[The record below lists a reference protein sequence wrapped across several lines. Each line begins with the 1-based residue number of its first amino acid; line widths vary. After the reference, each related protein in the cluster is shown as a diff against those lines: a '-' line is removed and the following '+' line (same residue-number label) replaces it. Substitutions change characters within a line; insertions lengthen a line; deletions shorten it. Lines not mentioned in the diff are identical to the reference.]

1 MRRFLIALM
10 VTGLAACE
18 GGGSNNTPEEIL
30 SKLSI
35 DDVTLFEG
43 TGDNTP
49 FEFTLSLDKTFSK
62 PVSVSYSTADGTAKG
77 GEDFTAVT
85 AQTVTFQPGERIK
98 KITISVIGDTKR
110 ESAETFTVNLSNISN
125 GVIAKATGTGTIRD
139 DDEGAAF
146 TNLVWSDEFN
156 YTGLP
161 DNTKWGYDVGGHGW
175 GNNELQYYTKERSE
189 NARVE
194 GGNLII
200 EARRENMENRE
211 YTSAR
216 LVSKNKGD
224 WKYGRVEVK
233 AKLPQGRGIWPAIWM
248 LPTEWKYGDWPRSGE
263 IDIMEFVGY
272 EPDRVHGTVHTQSF
286 NHSIGTQKGSSL
298 QFTDLAS
305 ASHVYAI
312 EWHADKIDFF
322 VDNQRYFTFTNT
334 NRGSADWPFDQTF
347 HLILNVAVGGN
358 WGGAQGV
365 DPSVYPQRFVIDY
378 VRVYQ

>member
-1 MRRFLIALM
+1 MRRFLIAAIAIA
-10 VTGLAACE
+10 LAACE
-18 GGGSNNTPEEIL
+18 GGGSNNTPAEIL

-43 TGDNTP
+43 SSGTTP
-49 FEFTLSLDKTFSK
+49 FEFTISMDKAFSQ
-62 PVSVSYSTADGTAKG
+62 PVTVSYSTADGTAKA
-77 GEDFTAVT
+77 GEDYTAVSN
-85 AQTVTFQPGERIK
+85 QTVIFQPGEKSK
-98 KITISVIGDTKR
+98 KITISVTADTQR
-110 ESAETFTVNLSNISN
+110 EGAETFTVNLSNVVN
-125 GVIAKATGTGTIRD
+125 GVIAKGVGTGTIRD

-146 TNLVWSDEFN
+146 TNLVWSDEFD

-161 DNTKWGYDVGGHGW
+161 DNKKWGYDVGGHGW
-175 GNNELQYYTKERSE
+175 GNNELQYYTKERSQ

-194 GGNLII
+194 NGHLVI
-200 EARRENMENRE
+200 EARRENMEGRE

-216 LVSKNKGD
+216 LVTKNKGD
-224 WKYGRVEVK
+224 WKYGRIEVK
-233 AKLPQGRGIWPAIWM
+233 ARLPQGRGIWPAIWM
-248 LPTEWKYGDWPRSGE
+248 LPTEWKYGDWPKSGE

-298 QFTDLAS
+298 RFTDLAT
-305 ASHVYAI
+305 AAHIYAI
-312 EWHADKIDFF
+312 EWYADKIDFF
-322 VDNQRYFTFTNT
+322 VDGERYFTFTNT
-334 NRGSADWPFDQTF
+334 NRGAADWPFDQTF

-365 DPSVYPQRFVIDY
+365 DASVYPQQFLIDY

>member
-1 MRRFLIALM
+1 MKGFLFAVITL
-10 VTGLAACE
+10 GLVACE
-18 GGGSNNTPEEIL
+18 GGGSNNTPAEIL
-30 SKLSI
+30 SKLSV

-43 TGDNTP
+43 SSGTTP
-49 FEFTLSLDKTFSK
+49 FAFTISMDKSFSK
-62 PVSVSYSTADGTAKG
+62 PVSVSYSTADGTARG
-77 GEDFTAVT
+77 GEDYTAISS
-85 AQTVTFQPGERIK
+85 QTIIFQPGEVSK
-98 KITISVIGDTKR
+98 TITVDVVGDTKR
-110 ESAETFTVNLSNISN
+110 ESAETFTLNLSGVVN
-125 GVIAKATGTGTIRD
+125 GVIAKATGTASIRD

-146 TNLVWSDEFN
+146 TNLVWSDEFD

-161 DNTKWGYDVGGHGW
+161 DSKKWSYDVGGHGW
-175 GNNELQYYTKERSE
+175 GNNELQYYTKERTE

-200 EARRENMENRE
+200 TARRETMEGRE

-216 LVSKNKGD
+216 LVTKNKGD
-224 WKYGRVEVK
+224 WKYGRIEVK

-248 LPTEWKYGDWPRSGE
+248 LPTEWKYGDWPASGE

-272 EPDRVHGTVHTQSF
+272 EPDRVHGTVHTKSF

-298 QFTDLAS
+298 QLTDLAT

-312 EWHADKIDFF
+312 EWLADKIDFYI
-322 VDNQRYFTFTNT
+322 DGQRYFTFINS
-334 NRGSADWPFDQTF
+334 NRGFADWPFDQSF
-347 HLILNVAVGGN
+347 HLLLNVAVGGN

-365 DPSVYPQRFVIDY
+365 DASVYPQQFVIDY

>member
-1 MRRFLIALM
+1 MRRFLFAVM

-18 GGGSNNTPEEIL
+18 GGGSNTTPAEIL
-30 SKLSI
+30 SKLSV

-43 TGDNTP
+43 SSGTTP
-49 FEFTLSLDKTFSK
+49 FEFTISMDKTFSQ

-77 GEDFTAVT
+77 GEDFTAVS
-85 AQTVTFQPGERIK
+85 AQTVTFQPGERSK
-98 KITISVIGDTKR
+98 KVTVDVVGDTKK
-110 ESAETFTVNLSNISN
+110 EGAETFTINLSNVVN
-125 GVIAKATGTGTIRD
+125 GVITKASGTGSIRD
-139 DDEGAAF
+139 DDEGAAY
-146 TNLVWSDEFN
+146 TNLVWSDEFD

-161 DNTKWGYDVGGHGW
+161 NPQKWSYDVGGSGW
-175 GNNELQYYTKERSE
+175 GNNELQYYTKDRPE

-200 EARRENMENRE
+200 TARREAMEGRD

-216 LVSKNKGD
+216 LVTKNKGD

-233 AKLPQGRGIWPAIWM
+233 AKLPQGRGVWPAIWM
-248 LPTEWKYGDWPRSGE
+248 LPTEWKYGDWPASGE

-286 NHSIGTQKGSSL
+286 NHGIGTQKGSSL
-298 QFTDLAS
+298 QFTDLAT

-312 EWHADKIDFF
+312 EWYADKIDFF
-322 VDNQRYFTFTNT
+322 IDNQRYFTFTNS
-334 NRGSADWPFDQTF
+334 GKGFADWPFDQSF

-365 DPSVYPQRFVIDY
+365 DPSVYPQQFVIDY